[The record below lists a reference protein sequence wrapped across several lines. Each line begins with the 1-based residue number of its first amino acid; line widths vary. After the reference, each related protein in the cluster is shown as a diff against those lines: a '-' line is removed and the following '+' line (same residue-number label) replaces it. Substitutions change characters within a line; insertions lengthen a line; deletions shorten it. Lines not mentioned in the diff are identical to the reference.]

1 MRTSVSGFVT
11 VRAVSG
17 TSVVFLACNMRKA
30 DANGLMGFAIQRTD
44 LVEDETTWLRGNK
57 TLIRS
62 DLKGHG
68 IGWRLMAIMI
78 EYAKWLGLDVV
89 EGQVLRENS
98 TMLAMCQSLG
108 FKTRLDPDDPTVM
121 MVTLPVQQVEVPAP
135 DL

>member
-1 MRTSVSGFVT
+1 MAIEPHSGEMLGA
-11 VRAVSG
+11 VR
-17 TSVVFLACNMRKA
+17 LHA
-30 DANGLMGFAIQRTD
+30 DAD
-44 LVEDETTWLRGNK
+44 YHRGEYGI
-57 TLIRS
+57 LIRS

-78 EYAKWLGLDVV
+78 EYAKWLGLHVV

-121 MVTLPVQQVEVPAP
+121 MVTLPVQQVDVPEVPPVA
-135 DL
+135 